1 MVTAYLE
8 VAEIQALNLQ
18 PTYMNGWVSRL
29 DDFFKMT
36 GKDILTHAGNIGHEQ
51 AIDKAKE
58 VYNKFKA
65 QTRNDLSTVE
75 EDFFNK

>member
-1 MVTAYLE
+1 
-8 VAEIQALNLQ
+8 
-18 PTYMNGWVSRL
+18 
-29 DDFFKMT
+29 MT

-51 AIDKAKE
+51 VIDKAKE
-58 VYNKFKA
+58 EYNKFKA